1 MAYEESR
8 IPSMR
13 KHVHEAF
20 AVCAADGEHVLDMEV
35 LEVNSFGIVAAGVHL
50 ITYVMT
56 SGGRKYWS
64 SEGLRIR
71 RHFQACWIA

>member
-1 MAYEESR
+1 MAYEEGR

-13 KHVHEAF
+13 KRGDEAF

-35 LEVNSFGIVAAGVHL
+35 LAVDSFGIVAAGVQL

-56 SGGRKYWS
+56 GDGRK
-64 SEGLRIR
+64 R
-71 RHFQACWIA
+71 